1 MFWEAEWGEFHHA
14 GSEGNRS
21 PAPLGGKI
29 SNSVK
34 TPWIHAAKLV
44 GFLQWGGPR
53 QYAKFGWLVWSG
65 GLVVVG
71 EGFGCHG
78 WVGLVVCVGVGFF
91 CGCCV

>member
-1 MFWEAEWGEFHHA
+1 MFLEAEWGEFHHA
-14 GSEGNRS
+14 GSAGNRS
-21 PAPLGGKI
+21 PAPLGWKI

-65 GLVVVG
+65 GLVVVD

-78 WVGLVVCVGVGFF
+78 WVELVVRGGRLFLWLWCM
-91 CGCCV
+91 